1 MIKVQGLSKTYSL
14 HVKKPGFVGSLS
26 SLFFRK
32 KIHKTAVRE
41 ASFEVREGEILGLVG
56 SNGAGKTTLVKMLS
70 GVVYPS
76 SGHAEILGY
85 RPWERKNA
93 LRQQI
98 SLIMG
103 QKAQLWWDLP
113 AADGLLLLKDIYQIE
128 KKTFEKRVDELTD
141 LLKIR
146 NELEVPIRR
155 LSLGERMKMELVAAL
170 VHQPRVVFLDEPTIG
185 LDLQAQKSIREFILN
200 YRSLHKPAMILTSHY
215 MDDIESLCKRLLL
228 MKNGEIVYDGSLKS
242 LMNTQMPY
250 KLLQITLRD
259 SSDASFIEEKINSYQ
274 GVIRQQQDQYLILE
288 IPRDQVSAFAKEA
301 LTKMTLEDLSIE
313 EPEVSTL
320 ISSLFQDSI
329 EHD

>member
-1 MIKVQGLSKTYSL
+1 
-14 HVKKPGFVGSLS
+14 
-26 SLFFRK
+26 
-32 KIHKTAVRE
+32 
-41 ASFEVREGEILGLVG
+41 
-56 SNGAGKTTLVKMLS
+56 
-70 GVVYPS
+70 
-76 SGHAEILGY
+76 
-85 RPWERKNA
+85 
-93 LRQQI
+93 
-98 SLIMG
+98 
-103 QKAQLWWDLP
+103 
-113 AADGLLLLKDIYQIE
+113 
-128 KKTFEKRVDELTD
+128 
-141 LLKIR
+141 
-146 NELEVPIRR
+146 
-155 LSLGERMKMELVAAL
+155 MKMELVAAL